1 MSVLPRTRW
10 ALDGARKSS
19 RSFTKVSDCFLL
31 IFGSSGFRAHGD
43 YKKILMELIE
53 EDFTGRAFDNVKAI
67 HSLVKVVEADYARG
81 VGQF

>member
-1 MSVLPRTRW
+1 M
-10 ALDGARKSS
+10 
-19 RSFTKVSDCFLL
+19 FKVSNGSVL
-31 IFGSSGFRAHGD
+31 IFGRSGFRTHGD

-67 HSLVKVVEADYARG
+67 HSLIKVVEADYARG